1 MNNFSVDNIEF
12 DFDDNYGEDEE
23 EFVEPDYDDVD

>member
-12 DFDDNYGEDEE
+12 DFDDNSGEDEE